1 MKKRTVL
8 VMVLLSTM
16 LFSAQLF
23 AKGEQEKIPAG
34 TTDKEV
40 TEIVYWQYYY
50 ETKKDTMDTLISMFE
65 KANPDIKVVQQ
76 TFPYEQYNTKVASS
90 VPSGTGPNIINLYY
104 GWLPL
109 YIDSGY
115 LQPLTSSLFTN
126 ERIESEFFPLVG
138 AAKFNGDYYALPTA
152 VRSLA
157 LFWNK
162 DLFKAAGLDPEKPPT
177 TVGELIADAKKL
189 TKVDKQG
196 NYLQTGLTQELRAQ
210 MHHWVREVLIRQYGG
225 TPYGADGKTVAYNSE
240 AGYSAFKFFTEL
252 NTVQHIGM
260 PNFMTDDV
268 TAFSAGMMGMTID
281 GSFRLG
287 TFDKLDTLHY
297 GVTELPSMNGVKS
310 NFASFWANGITSFTK
325 GKQLEASQKFIDFL
339 TSDEV
344 MAIWLKNIGELPAK
358 KSIATKDE
366 FKNDPKYGPFIRGL
380 EYATATK
387 FVNEDAQRKVWID
400 AYDQVTLNG
409 MSVKQ
414 AVDEAAKT
422 EQAVLDKYYLNK

>member
-1 MKKRTVL
+1 MKKRIVL
-8 VMVLLSTM
+8 VMLLLATM

-23 AKGEQEKIPAG
+23 AKGEQEEVPAVAAKK
-34 TTDKEV
+34 DV

-65 KANPDIKVVQQ
+65 KANPDIKVIQQ

-90 VPSGTGPNIINLYY
+90 VPSGEGPNIVNLYY

-115 LQPLTSSLFTN
+115 LQPLTSSLFSN
-126 ERIESEFFPLVG
+126 ASIESEFFPLVS
-138 AAKFNGDYYALPTA
+138 AAKFKGEYYALPTA

-162 DLFKAAGLDPEKPPT
+162 DLFKAAGLDPEVPPT
-177 TVGELIADAKKL
+177 TVAELVADAKKL

-196 NYLQTGLTQELRAQ
+196 NYLQTGMTMELRAQ
-210 MHHWVREVLIRQYGG
+210 LHHWLREVLIRQYGG
-225 TPYGADGKTVAYNSE
+225 TPYSEDGKTVTYNNE
-240 AGYSAFKFFTEL
+240 AGYSAFKFFTDL

-287 TFDKLDTLHY
+287 TFDKLATLHY
-297 GVTELPSMNGVKS
+297 GVTELPSLNGVKS

-325 GKQLEASQKFIDFL
+325 GKELEASLKFIDFL

-344 MAIWLKNIGELPAK
+344 MAMWLKNIGELPAK

-400 AYDQVTLNG
+400 AYDQVLLNG
-409 MSVKQ
+409 MSVQQ

-422 EQAVLDKYYLNK
+422 EQAVLDKYYANK